1 MDHLPPL
8 TTITSGLV
16 RLDAT
21 PAPGQDPSTTAD
33 ARDPQAPLRIAEVAT
48 TEVATAEAAMPADG
62 AIEVL
67 RLRVPASQRRV
78 WLEAER
84 AVWEPWL
91 LRQEGFLGR
100 ELFWDPALEQGV
112 LVIRWASRRRWHAI
126 PTDEVSRVHQA
137 FQQHARA
144 RLRHAGHPVED
155 PVEGQDSATCPSA
168 PDCFPLLHS
177 SEAETAP
184 PHPPTD

>member
-1 MDHLPPL
+1 MDPLQPL

-21 PAPGQDPSTTAD
+21 PAPGQGPFSPAD
-33 ARDPQAPLRIAEVAT
+33 ARQPQPPQP
-48 TEVATAEAAMPADG
+48 TAELALPADG

-67 RLRVPASQRRV
+67 RLQVPASQRHI

-91 LRQEGFLGR
+91 LRQEGFQGR

-126 PTDEVSRVHQA
+126 PADEVSRVHQA
-137 FQQHARA
+137 FQQDARE
-144 RLRHAGHPVED
+144 RLRHAGHPVEAA
-155 PVEGQDSATCPSA
+155 VAGQDPATCLRP
-168 PDCFPLLHS
+168 PDCFALLHS
-177 SEAETAP
+177 SEAEAEAGAP
-184 PHPPTD
+184 HSTD

>member
-1 MDHLPPL
+1 MGHLLPL
-8 TTITSGLV
+8 TTITAGLV

-21 PAPGQDPSTTAD
+21 PAPGQGPSTTAE
-33 ARDPQAPLRIAEVAT
+33 ARDSQGPPRKAEVAT
-48 TEVATAEAAMPADG
+48 TELATADTTLPADG

-67 RLRVPASQRRV
+67 RLQVPASQRRI

-126 PTDEVSRVHQA
+126 RADEVSRVHQA
-137 FQQHARA
+137 FQQHARD
-144 RLRHAGHPVED
+144 RLRRAGNPVDD
-155 PVEGQDSATCPSA
+155 PVQGQASATSASA

-177 SEAETAP
+177 SEAAITP
-184 PHPPTD
+184 PHPPD

>member
-1 MDHLPPL
+1 MDHPLPL

-21 PAPGQDPSTTAD
+21 PAPGQAPSTTAD
-33 ARDPQAPLRIAEVAT
+33 GRDPQPPRHL
-48 TEVATAEAAMPADG
+48 AEAALPADG

-67 RLRVPASQRRV
+67 RLQVPASQRHI

-126 PTDEVSRVHQA
+126 PTAEVSTVQQA
-137 FQQHARA
+137 FQQHAREQ
-144 RLRHAGHPVED
+144 LRRAGPPVED
-155 PVEGQDSATCPSA
+155 PVEGQGSATCPSP

-177 SEAETAP
+177 SEAEAGP